1 MAKQHQIL
9 NIILVL
15 FALSSALLTIEAND
29 ERNDDVAYFQ
39 RSSSKNQIGDS
50 KGKLATYNKN
60 DGSNDFTA
68 YHNGTFEAK
77 KAGVYFTMFAAQV
90 GSPRRVANGDVH
102 MWMQKRNENEPN
114 SNSIQSVEYGSTSVL
129 VYATVFQTPV
139 DCTFAFLYSAFTVNE
154 CTSLGLI
161 ATQPENE
168 PLVPSIIIST
178 VQVSGGTNTIPY
190 AQLFSSKTQLGNSN
204 SDVVVLDSSSA
215 VNKLD
220 ITTAEKHGII
230 KYNEAG
236 VYFLIACA
244 QVGSAKDTDAS
255 GEVHLWMRLNEK
267 DMPNSNTIKTIR
279 NGNTAVLVSQTV
291 VKLEAKDKVQLV
303 FSTTNKELG
312 LIASKPKNEP
322 LVPGI
327 IVSTFRLSNEENPVA
342 YAQLSS
348 SQSQW
353 GCTTPKIVKLD
364 NNDGS
369 HHIKNN
375 NGVMEFEEPG
385 TYFVMAAAQC
395 GSDEN
400 DGVGDVR
407 VWMRLN
413 GEDMVDSNTIQT
425 VDKDT
430 AVLVCQTAVE
440 IKKGDKLEI
449 VIATDVT
456 EGTLGLVATKPQKES
471 AVPSIIVS
479 VFQSTGSTTN
489 SQWTKP
495 GKSNEKEHDN
505 EIIDDVAYLQASSS
519 KNQLTESK
527 PKAITYNKVESL
539 NGYST
544 VKNHTFLYETPGY
557 YFVMYGAQVGSL
569 SGNGQGEIHMW
580 TRENGKDE
588 PQSNSIQAVERR
600 GLSVL
605 IYNALIK
612 APVGREVQVIISA
625 YPSNKC
631 SSLGLVA
638 LDVSHEP
645 LVPSIIRSEI
655 QLSDID
661 HPVHNLVVGSS
672 KTQLGSS
679 NSKAITY
686 EQDQSSGIGIPFARS
701 DGSIKFNKS
710 GNYFMIF
717 AAQGGSSDDT
727 RASGEIY
734 LGPQLNGKDI
744 PNSNIIHSVRNGND
758 RVLIC
763 QTIVEAKAND
773 KLQIAFS
780 TTNEDLGLIATAP
793 KNEPF
798 VLSLILTVFELGT
811 KDNPVPYAQ
820 LSSSNSQWGCITPKK
835 VDLSNNDGLYRI
847 KNNDGVIE
855 FEEPGTYFV
864 MAAGQVG
871 SSDGKGNGDMHL
883 WLRLNGKDMA
893 DSNTVQTVDGDTT
906 VLVCQAVIKMEAGDK
921 LELMYSADVAK
932 GKLGFVTSQ
941 PESKEKVPSMVFT
954 AFKSSYTK
962 SSKHYNKYNED

>member
-1 MAKQHQIL
+1 ML
-9 NIILVL
+9 
-15 FALSSALLTIEAND
+15 
-29 ERNDDVAYFQ
+29 
-39 RSSSKNQIGDS
+39 
-50 KGKLATYNKN
+50 
-60 DGSNDFTA
+60 
-68 YHNGTFEAK
+68 
-77 KAGVYFTMFAAQV
+77 AAQT
-90 GSPRRVANGDVH
+90 GSPRRVANGDIH

-129 VYATVFQTPV
+129 VYATVFETPV
-139 DCTFAFLYSAFTVNE
+139 DCTFAFLYSAFTFNE
-154 CTSLGLI
+154 CPSLGLI

-178 VQVSGGTNTIPY
+178 LQVSGGTNTIPY

-204 SDVVVLDSSSA
+204 SDVVVMDGSSA

-236 VYFLIACA
+236 IYFLIACG

-267 DMPNSNTIKTIR
+267 DIANSNTIKTIR

-327 IVSTFRLSNEENPVA
+327 IVSTFRLSNEENPIT

-353 GCTTPKIVKLD
+353 GCVTPKTVKLD

-369 HHIKNN
+369 HHINNN
-375 NGVMEFEEPG
+375 NGLIAFEESG
-385 TYFVMAAAQC
+385 TYFMMAAAQV
-395 GSDEN
+395 GSEDD

-407 VWMRLN
+407 MWFRLN
-413 GEDMVDSNTIQT
+413 GEDMADSNTIQT
-425 VDKDT
+425 VEKDT
-430 AVLVCQTAVE
+430 AVLVCQTAIE
-440 IKKGDKLEI
+440 IKTGDKLEI

-456 EGTLGLVATKPQKES
+456 QGTLGLVAAKPHKEA

-479 VFQSTGSTTN
+479 VFKSTGSTTN
-489 SQWTKP
+489 SERTKP
-495 GKSNEKEHDN
+495 GKSNNKKHDY

-519 KNQLTESK
+519 KNQLTGTN
-527 PKAITYNKVESL
+527 PKAVTYNKVDGV

-544 VKNHTFLYETPGY
+544 VKNDTFLYETPGY
-557 YFVMYGAQVGSL
+557 YFVVYGAQVGTP
-569 SGNGQGEIHMW
+569 SGNGNGEVHMW
-580 TRENGKDE
+580 TRENGKDD
-588 PQSNSIQAVERR
+588 PSSNSIQTVERR
-600 GLSVL
+600 SLSVL
-605 IYNALIK
+605 TYNSLIK
-612 APVGREVQVIISA
+612 APVGREVTLIVSA
-625 YPSNKC
+625 YASNKC
-631 SSLGLVA
+631 SSLGLIA
-638 LDVSHEP
+638 QDFKHEP

-661 HPVHNLVVGSS
+661 NPVHNLVLSSS

-686 EQDQSSGIGIPFARS
+686 DQDQSTGVGIPTARS
-701 DGSIKFNKS
+701 DGSIKFS
-710 GNYFMIF
+710 EQGIYFVIF
-717 AAQGGSSDDT
+717 IAQGGSAADT
-727 RASGEIY
+727 RASGEIL

-744 PNSNIIHSVRNGND
+744 PNSNVIHSVRSGSNRG
-758 RVLIC
+758 ITC
-763 QTIVEAKAND
+763 QTIVKAEAND
-773 KLQIAFS
+773 KIRFVFS
-780 TTNEDLGLIATAP
+780 TTNEDLGLIATAE

-798 VLSLILTVFELGT
+798 VASLIATVFELGT
-811 KDNPVPYAQ
+811 RDNPVPYAQ
-820 LSSSNSQWGCITPKK
+820 LSSSNSQWGCITPRK
-835 VDLSNNDGLYRI
+835 VELNNNDGSNRI
-847 KNNDGVIE
+847 RNNDGTIE
-855 FEEPGTYFV
+855 IEEAGTYFV
-864 MAAGQVG
+864 IAAGQVG
-871 SSDGKGNGDMHL
+871 SSDGKGNGDVHL
-883 WLRLNGKDMA
+883 WLRLNGKDIK
-893 DSNTVQTVDGDTT
+893 DSNTVQTVDGDTI
-906 VLVCQAVIKMEAGDK
+906 VLVCQAVIKIEAGDK
-921 LELMYSADVAK
+921 LELVFSADVAK

-941 PESKEKVPSMVFT
+941 PESKEKVPSMVFS